1 MENWKNKKVKREDS
15 RVRGRKKENESKLE
29 KQIEAGDFRILN
41 FLNFKISQNYFL
53 R

>member
-15 RVRGRKKENESKLE
+15 RGGERKKENKSKLE

-41 FLNFKISQNYFL
+41 FLNFKIFQNYFL

>member
-1 MENWKNKKVKREDS
+1 MKREDS
-15 RVRGRKKENESKLE
+15 RVCERKKENESKL
-29 KQIEAGDFRILN
+29 KKKIEAGDFRILN